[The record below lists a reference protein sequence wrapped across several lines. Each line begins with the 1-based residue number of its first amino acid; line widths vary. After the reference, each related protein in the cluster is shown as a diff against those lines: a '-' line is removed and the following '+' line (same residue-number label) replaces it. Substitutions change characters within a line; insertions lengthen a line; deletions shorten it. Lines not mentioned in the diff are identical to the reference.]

1 MGYSG
6 GPAAA
11 IPAIGP
17 TIPATAIP
25 PAAAAAAAAG
35 VVVVM
40 QL

>member
-25 PAAAAAAAAG
+25 PAAAAATAG